1 MRVFYWLLPEEK
13 RLRCPHK
20 HMSGSSYSR
29 ASVVGKKSQHDAHTA
44 LQELNKHLLCSL
56 WVTITFKVW
65 LCSSFTA
72 GVCPD

>member
-44 LQELNKHLLCSL
+44 LQELNI
-56 WVTITFKVW
+56 VV
-65 LCSSFTA
+65 
-72 GVCPD
+72 